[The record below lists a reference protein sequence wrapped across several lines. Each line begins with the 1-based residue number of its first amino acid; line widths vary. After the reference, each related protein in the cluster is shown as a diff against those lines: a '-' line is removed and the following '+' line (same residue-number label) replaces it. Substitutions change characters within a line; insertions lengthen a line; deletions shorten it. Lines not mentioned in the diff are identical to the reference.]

1 MSIILPTTSGMTCVK
16 VPDWMDFGNILNGK
30 GHDFWVSCLADV
42 GVDDFP
48 ERIQSM
54 RVEDVLAA
62 EVFSHCYYRESNDIK
77 TDADAIVAKVGLGLR
92 KCRVKSKNVHGC
104 VYVLMNNNGESD
116 LSKQRAQLSADDRH
130 LSAEERLRRTS
141 MQIHVATS
149 AHLEAEAKRHPG
161 TFWLTSWTNCSAE
174 EGMKKAVT
182 TSMEGQLATQRFQ
195 RCLLADAL
203 DCRDL
208 SSRLTSSCG
217 LGLRKSAVRS
227 KPESGCVAL
236 FLTGEG
242 SPALPLPEREV
253 VPRGKAAP
261 GSSSAQVSAAVP
273 KAASNANQSEPK
285 RKREGGTAD
294 GAHKARRCEQDGHG
308 RCEEVSE
315 ELHCQQIAVL
325 EKRLMTLLPT
335 LPREVLSTSMVQ
347 AKLEELM
354 RKPRGRFDKFRM
366 DIARIWRAY
375 AAKT

>member
-1 MSIILPTTSGMTCVK
+1 MSIILPATSGMACVK
-16 VPDWMDFGNILNGK
+16 VPDWMDLGNILKGK

-54 RVEDVLAA
+54 RVEDNLAA
-62 EVFSHCYYRESNDIK
+62 EVFSHCYYRKSDDIK
-77 TDADAIVAKVGLGLR
+77 TDADAIVEKVGLGLR
-92 KCRVKSKNVHGC
+92 KCRVRSKNVQGC
-104 VYVLMNNNGESD
+104 VYVLVNKSGESD

-141 MQIHVATS
+141 MQIHVVTG
-149 AHLEAEAKRHPG
+149 AHLEAEAKRNPG
-161 TFWLTSWTNCSAE
+161 TFWLTCWTNCSAE
-174 EGMKKAVT
+174 EGMKRAVT

-203 DCRDL
+203 DCKDL
-208 SSRLTSSCG
+208 SFKLTSSCG
-217 LGLRKSAVRS
+217 LGLRNSAVRS

-242 SPALPLPEREV
+242 LPALPLPPRED
-253 VPRGKAAP
+253 VPRSKAAS
-261 GSSSAQVSAAVP
+261 GTSSTEVSAATR
-273 KAASNANQSEPK
+273 KAASKAKQLEPK

-294 GAHKARRCEQDGHG
+294 GAQKTRRCEQDDHG
-308 RCEEVSE
+308 GREEVSE
-315 ELHCQQIAVL
+315 ELHCHQIAVL

-335 LPREVLSTSMVQ
+335 LPREELSTSLVQ

-354 RKPRGRFDKFRM
+354 RKPKGRFDKFKM

-375 AAKT
+375 VAKT